1 MDKPKQTFWAQSGWA
16 RPPNH
21 VVIPM
26 DGYGTPMVLI
36 TLFGEDSHAVPLGDP
51 SPTWRRRMVL
61 YTHERTSERLD
72 ANDFVT
78 RIVAAVA
85 PPSFKS
91 EARRVAP
98 VKRTIPFVPS
108 SAPGR

>member
-1 MDKPKQTFWAQSGWA
+1 MDKPKQTFWARSGWA

-21 VVIPM
+21 VVITM
-26 DGYGTPMVLI
+26 NGYGTPMVLI

-51 SPTWRRRMVL
+51 SPHGGVAWVL

-78 RIVAAVA
+78 RIVAAV
-85 PPSFKS
+85 PP
-91 EARRVAP
+91 P
-98 VKRTIPFVPS
+98 PFNPR
-108 SAPGR
+108 PGE